1 MSLIRPPF
9 WATPRRA
16 LRPPFCCQTPGSPH
30 HRVWGTRREDNRRV
44 AGKQGPRLASNCPGP
59 PSPAV
64 SEAPHPQLVPSPAS
78 PTKPALAPSVPSLSV
93 STAIQVSKTGNPAAI
108 LTCPSH
114 PPHPHSARTY
124 LPFPSLVWTLQWP
137 LSVSLPHR
145 RVSLSFPDT
154 PCSCQTRLAISFHT
168 SGLSPCLQSPSPT
181 SIIELLFSH
190 KNPSQMP
197 LPLGL
202 SPRFPLRRVVT
213 PAASLRLNRRAHSTF
228 LAARLRAS
236 VAARPRWKLLRGTM
250 VMEFCIPRA

>member
-1 MSLIRPPF
+1 MRGQ
-9 WATPRRA
+9 
-16 LRPPFCCQTPGSPH
+16 LRGGQEPG
-30 HRVWGTRREDNRRV
+30 T
-44 AGKQGPRLASNCPGP
+44 QIASNCPWASQPGRLRG
-59 PSPAV
+59 PSP
-64 SEAPHPQLVPSPAS
+64 STYPKSSFSHQTCSCSFGPI
-78 PTKPALAPSVPSLSV
+78 SV
-93 STAIQVSKTGNPAAI
+93 SQRHHPPVSKTGNLAAI

-114 PPHPHSARTY
+114 PHPDSARTY
-124 LPFPSLVWTLQWP
+124 FPFPSLVWTLQWP
-137 LSVSLPHR
+137 LSVSLPHP

-154 PCSCQTRLAISFHT
+154 PCSCQIRLAISFHT
-168 SGLSPCLQSPSPT
+168 SGLSLCLQSPSPT
-181 SIIELLFSH
+181 STIELLFSH

-236 VAARPRWKLLRGTM
+236 VPARPRWKLLRGTM